1 MGITG
6 FTGVYK
12 DFLGYTRVYRDIQG
26 FSGVYLTIIPL
37 AHVGYEM
44 MDSQ

>member
-12 DFLGYTRVYRDIQG
+12 DFLEYTRVYRDIQG